1 MVDLVET
8 LWHRPYVVRS
18 TRLKAVARLARY
30 PKAGCSMA
38 RTSFRLLLAV
48 LLGLSGCSKSNP
60 PPTPTNQVDRSA
72 EAAPALNSHMSP
84 FPTAI
89 SDWAR
94 GAMPYDGLGATHRAI
109 TTSSAE
115 AQRYFDQGI
124 RLIWAFN
131 HDEAT
136 RSFAKA
142 AELDS
147 NCASC
152 FWGVALTV
160 GPNYNLPFLSAERA
174 RIAFQALHLAQE
186 NAARAAPVE
195 KALMTALGKRYPNDR
210 PLDAESEI
218 PILSAYAEAMKS
230 VAERFPRDLDVQTWY
245 AESLMNLRAWKLWH
259 ADGTPAPGTEQI
271 IAILQ
276 AVLARDPRHI
286 GANHYLVHAVE
297 AGPHPEIGLAA
308 AERLKDLAPAAG
320 HLVHMPAHIYQRVG
334 RYEDAAQANRNGAQ
348 DDAVYTTRTR
358 PLDYYP
364 VMYTAHN
371 YQFLAYSAAMEGR
384 KAETVAATD
393 SSRKVV
399 SDQMLLEM
407 PGTDWYVAESYVSRV
422 RFGMWD
428 EMLALSPPNPKLVGL
443 TGGFL
448 FGRGVALAATGHV
461 NEARATLNDLQKL
474 AASVPADAIAGQN
487 TVKDVLAVAIPILEG
502 RIAGAEHRSGEAV
515 SLLRQAVAAEDRLA
529 YDEPKDW
536 FFPAR
541 HLLGA
546 ELLRAG
552 KADEAE
558 RIYRDDLRQNPANG
572 WSLYGLSTALKT
584 QGKTAESIR
593 VRRLFDDAWRHSD
606 ITLAASAF

>member
-1 MVDLVET
+1 
-8 LWHRPYVVRS
+8 
-18 TRLKAVARLARY
+18 
-30 PKAGCSMA
+30 MA
-38 RTSFRLLLAV
+38 RTRLSLSLAV
-48 LLGLSGCSKSNP
+48 LLGLSACSKTSP
-60 PPTPTNQVDRSA
+60 PLPTSQVSSRG
-72 EAAPALNSHMSP
+72 EAAPALDSHMSP
-84 FPTAI
+84 FPTTI

-94 GAMPYDGLGATHRAI
+94 GAMLFDGLGDAHRAI

-115 AQRYFDQGI
+115 AQAYFDQGI

-147 NCASC
+147 RCASC

-174 RIAFQALHLAQE
+174 KIAFQALHLAQE
-186 NAARAAPVE
+186 NASRTAPVE
-195 KALMTALGKRYPNDR
+195 QALITALGKRYPDDR
-210 PLDAESEI
+210 PLDSESAI
-218 PILSAYAEAMKS
+218 PILSAYAEAMKA
-230 VAERFPRDLDVQTWY
+230 VAERFSHDLDVQTWY
-245 AESLMNLRAWKLWH
+245 AESLMNLHAWKLWY

-297 AGPHPEIGLAA
+297 AGPHAEIGLSAA
-308 AERLKDLAPAAG
+308 ARLKDLAPAAG
-320 HLVHMPAHIYQRVG
+320 HLVHMPAHIYQRLG
-334 RYEDAAQANRNGAQ
+334 RYEDAAQANRNGAE
-348 DDAVYTTRTR
+348 DDAAYTTRTR
-358 PLDYYP
+358 PPDYYP

-384 KAETVAATD
+384 RAETVAAAD
-393 SSRKVV
+393 SSRKMV

-428 EMLALSPPNPKLVGL
+428 EMLALPAPNPKLAGL

-448 FGRGVALAATGHV
+448 FGRAVALAATGHV
-461 NEARATLNDLQKL
+461 DEARVVLGELQKL

-487 TVKDVLAVAIPILEG
+487 AVKDVLAIAIPIVQA
-502 RIAGAEHRSGEAV
+502 RIADSEHRWSKSV
-515 SLLRQAVAAEDRLA
+515 SLLQQAVAAEDRLA
-529 YDEPKDW
+529 YDEPRDW

-541 HLLGA
+541 QILGA

-552 KADEAE
+552 RATEAE
-558 RIYRDDLRQNPANG
+558 RVYRDDLRQNPANG
-572 WSLYGLSTALKT
+572 WSLYGLSTALKA
-584 QGKTAESIR
+584 QGKTAESIQVTR
-593 VRRLFDDAWRHSD
+593 QFADAWKHSD
-606 ITLAASAF
+606 ITLRASVF

>member
-1 MVDLVET
+1 
-8 LWHRPYVVRS
+8 
-18 TRLKAVARLARY
+18 
-30 PKAGCSMA
+30 MA
-38 RTSFRLLLAV
+38 HTCLRLLLAV
-48 LLGLSGCSKSNP
+48 LPGLSGCSKSSP
-60 PPTPTNQVDRSA
+60 PLPTNQVNSPA
-72 EAAPALNSHMSP
+72 EVAPALDSHMAH
-84 FPTAI
+84 FPTTI
-89 SDWAR
+89 PNWAR
-94 GAMPYDGLGATHRAI
+94 GAMLFDGLGDAHRAI

-115 AQRYFDQGI
+115 AQAYFDQGI

-152 FWGVALTV
+152 FWGVALTI

-174 RIAFQALHLAQE
+174 KIAFQARQLAQE
-186 NAARAAPVE
+186 NVSRTTLVE
-195 KALMTALGKRYPNDR
+195 QALITALGKRYPNGR
-210 PLDAESEI
+210 PLDSQSTI
-218 PILSAYAEAMKS
+218 PILLAYAEAMKS
-230 VAERFPRDLDVQTWY
+230 VAERFPDDLDVQTWY
-245 AESLMNLRAWKLWH
+245 AESLMNLHAWKLWH
-259 ADGTPAPGTEQI
+259 ADGTPAPGTQQI
-271 IAILQ
+271 VAILQ
-276 AVLARDPRHI
+276 AVLARDPKHI

-297 AGPHPEIGLAA
+297 AAPHPEIGLSAA
-308 AERLKDLAPAAG
+308 ARLKDLAPAAG
-320 HLVHMPAHIYQRVG
+320 HLVHMPAHIYQRLG

-348 DDAVYTTRTR
+348 DDAAYTTRTR

-384 KAETVAATD
+384 KAETVVAVD

-399 SDQMLLEM
+399 SDEMLLEM
-407 PGTDWYVAESYVSRV
+407 PGMDWYVAESYVGRV
-422 RFGMWD
+422 RFGMWN
-428 EMLALSPPNPKLVGL
+428 EMLALPPPNPKLVGL

-448 FGRGVALAATGHV
+448 FGRAVALAATGDV
-461 NEARATLNDLQKL
+461 DEARVILGDLQKL
-474 AASVPADAIAGQN
+474 AASVPADASAGQN
-487 TVKDVLAVAIPILEG
+487 TVKDVLAVAIPIVQS
-502 RIAGAEHRSGEAV
+502 RIAGAEHRSSEAV

-536 FFPAR
+536 LVPAR
-541 HLLGA
+541 HVLGA

-552 KADEAE
+552 QAAEAE
-558 RIYRDDLRQNPANG
+558 RVYREDLQQNPANG
-572 WSLYGLSTALKT
+572 WSLYGLSAALKA

-593 VRRLFDDAWRHSD
+593 VTRQFADAWKHSD

>member
-1 MVDLVET
+1 
-8 LWHRPYVVRS
+8 
-18 TRLKAVARLARY
+18 VA
-30 PKAGCSMA
+30 
-38 RTSFRLLLAV
+38 
-48 LLGLSGCSKSNP
+48 
-60 PPTPTNQVDRSA
+60 TNQVDTQA
-72 EAAPALNSHMSP
+72 EATPALDSHMSR
-84 FPTAI
+84 FPTTI
-89 SDWAR
+89 SDWAQ
-94 GAMPYDGLGATHRAI
+94 GAMLFDGLGDTHRAI

-115 AQRYFDQGI
+115 AQAYFDQGI

-147 NCASC
+147 KCASC

-174 RIAFQALHLAQE
+174 EVAFQALQLAQE
-186 NAARAAPVE
+186 NASPTAPVE
-195 KALMTALGKRYPNDR
+195 QDLITALGKRYPNDR
-210 PLDAESEI
+210 PLDSESAI

-230 VAERFPRDLDVQTWY
+230 VAERYPHDLDVQTWY
-245 AESLMNLRAWKLWH
+245 AESLMNLHAWKLWH

-297 AGPHPEIGLAA
+297 AGPHPEIGLSAA
-308 AERLKDLAPAAG
+308 ARLKDLAPGAG
-320 HLVHMPAHIYQRVG
+320 HLVHMPAHIYQRLG
-334 RYEDAAQANRNGAQ
+334 RYEDAAEANRNGAQ
-348 DDAVYTTRTR
+348 DDSAYTTRTR

-399 SDQMLLEM
+399 SDEMLLEM
-407 PGTDWYVAESYVSRV
+407 PGTDWYVAESYLGRV

-428 EMLALSPPNPKLVGL
+428 EMLALPRPNPRLVGL

-448 FGRGVALAATGHV
+448 FGRAVALAATRNV
-461 NEARATLNDLQKL
+461 DEARVVLGDLQKL
-474 AASVPADAIAGQN
+474 AATVPADAIAGQN
-487 TVKDVLAVAIPILEG
+487 TVKDVLAIAIAIVQA
-502 RIAGAEHRSGEAV
+502 RIAGAEHRSSEAV
-515 SLLRQAVAAEDRLA
+515 SLLRQAVTAEDRLA

-536 FFPAR
+536 FVPAR

-552 KADEAE
+552 NAAEAE
-558 RIYRDDLRQNPANG
+558 RVYREDLRRNPANG
-572 WSLYGLSTALKT
+572 WSLYGLSSALRA

-593 VRRLFDDAWRHSD
+593 VTRLFDDAWKHSD